1 MVQPCQ
7 VAMKLC
13 KVQPVAKNNEQIR
26 KDEQI
31 RRYDLF
37 LFAYCLPIE
46 TKGLDF
52 GRWRIIRCQMDT
64 NSIAASYEL
73 GSETLSLRLEQI
85 SLRQGFNT
93 QHEE

>member
-7 VAMKLC
+7 VAMKSFPQAELC
-13 KVQPVAKNNEQIR
+13 KVQPVAKNSEQIR

-31 RRYDLF
+31 RRYVLF

-52 GRWRIIRCQMDT
+52 GRWRIISCQMDT
-64 NSIAASYEL
+64 TSS
-73 GSETLSLRLEQI
+73 
-85 SLRQGFNT
+85 FM
-93 QHEE
+93 